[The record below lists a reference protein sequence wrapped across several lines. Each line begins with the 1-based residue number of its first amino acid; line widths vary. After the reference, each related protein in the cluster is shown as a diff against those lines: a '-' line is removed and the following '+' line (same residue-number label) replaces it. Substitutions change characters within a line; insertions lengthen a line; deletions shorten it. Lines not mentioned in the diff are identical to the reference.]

1 MNSKERAYLKGLAMK
16 LDPIFQVGKGRIS
29 PQLTDAISEAL
40 EANELIK
47 ISVLNN
53 CLEDPK
59 SIAETLG
66 ERTGAEVVQVIGK
79 KIVLFRPSRTKKR
92 IDLKNRR
99 KYDEAP
105 AAKVVNK
112 TAALKNSAIQ
122 NRQKKF
128 DNNGRKKN

>member
-16 LDPIFQVGKGRIS
+16 LEPIFQVGKGRIS

-53 CLEDPK
+53 CLEDPN
-59 SIAETLG
+59 SIAQTLG

-79 KIVLFRPSRTKKR
+79 KIVLFRSSKTKKR

-99 KYDEAP
+99 KFDEAP
-105 AAKVVNK
+105 ATKVVNK
-112 TAALKNSAIQ
+112 ATSTKKNAVLSKT
-122 NRQKKF
+122 KKF
-128 DNNGRKKN
+128 ENNGRKKN

>member
-53 CLEDPK
+53 CLEDPN
-59 SIAETLG
+59 SIAQTLG

-79 KIVLFRPSRTKKR
+79 KIVLFRPSKTKRR

-99 KYDEAP
+99 KYDEASTTNLVDKVTSMKKSTIQ
-105 AAKVVNK
+105 AKNK
-112 TAALKNSAIQ
+112 KY
-122 NRQKKF
+122 
-128 DNNGRKKN
+128 DNIGRKKK

>member
-16 LDPIFQVGKGRIS
+16 LEPIFQVGKGRIS

-53 CLEDPK
+53 CLEDPN
-59 SIAETLG
+59 SIAQTLG

-79 KIVLFRPSRTKKR
+79 KIVLFRPSKTKKR

-99 KYDEAP
+99 KFDEAS
-105 AAKVVNK
+105 ATKVVNK
-112 TAALKNSAIQ
+112 ATSTKKNVVSPKT
-122 NRQKKF
+122 KKF
-128 DNNGRKKN
+128 ENNGRKKN

>member
-53 CLEDPK
+53 CLEEPK

-79 KIVLFRPSRTKKR
+79 KIVLFRPSKTKKR

-99 KYDEAP
+99 KFDEAS
-105 AAKVVNK
+105 ATKLVNHK
-112 TAALKNSAIQ
+112 PVRSNSSSKKNDS
-122 NRQKKF
+122 
-128 DNNGRKKN
+128 NGRKKN

>member
-16 LDPIFQVGKGRIS
+16 LDPIFQVGKGRIT

-53 CLEDPK
+53 CLEDPN
-59 SIAETLG
+59 SIAQTLG

-79 KIVLFRPSRTKKR
+79 KIVLFRPSKTKKR

-99 KYDEAP
+99 KFDEGP
-105 AAKVVNK
+105 ATKVVNK
-112 TAALKNSAIQ
+112 PASVKKNLTLTK
-122 NRQKKF
+122 NKKF